1 MGVLQPLGP
10 GRCARVMTQANHD
23 QVMGGDDQ
31 RELTTRTLH
40 VVGACGDGQLSF
52 TIDPEK
58 AAVNGPMIGRP
69 GGSDG
74 PFTAAFSG
82 SMVKD
87 SCPSPQTPTTLRRS
101 EEHTSELPS

>member
-23 QVMGGDDQ
+23 QVMGGDDT
-31 RELTTRTLH
+31 RELTTRPLH

-58 AAVNGPMIGRP
+58 AAVNGPSLPPGRP
-69 GGSDG
+69 IIG

-87 SCPSPQTPTTLRRS
+87 SCPSPQAPTTWRVRGVS
-101 EEHTSELPS
+101 SR